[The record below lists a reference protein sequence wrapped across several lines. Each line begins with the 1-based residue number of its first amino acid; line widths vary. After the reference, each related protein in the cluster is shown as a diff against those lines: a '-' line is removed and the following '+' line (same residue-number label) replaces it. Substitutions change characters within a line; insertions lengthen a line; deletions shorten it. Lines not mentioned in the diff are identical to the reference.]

1 MTLNRSRWAA
11 VGAAVAVTL
20 GAGGIGLV
28 KAAEANAESVFVPI
42 TNCRI
47 FDTRS
52 ASDAGPFDEPIGE
65 EQEITVMG
73 HGDTGDCS
81 GIPTTATALQLN
93 VTAVNATEDTYLTI
107 YPADAA
113 ELPFTSSMNPRAG
126 EGPAYNA
133 VVTGLSADGEFN
145 VYNEFGSIDVLADVS
160 GYYVPA
166 SALTGPAPAL
176 STTDGDDVTTIND
189 DTVVVDAS
197 ISTEGA
203 GYVQATA
210 VGTAS
215 GAAPDTLWCSLSGT
229 ATFDDGS
236 TQKVSLV
243 AGTLG
248 SISTM
253 RTFEVTEATE
263 DFMVNLVCKTEG
275 VTAAT
280 VANPQI
286 TLTYIPAEIAPAT

>member
-20 GAGGIGLV
+20 GAGGLGLAH
-28 KAAEANAESVFVPI
+28 AAGDNAESVYVPI

-52 ASDAGPFDEPIGE
+52 AADAGPFDEPIGPK
-65 EQEITVMG
+65 QEITVMG

-81 GIPTTATALQLN
+81 AIPDTATALQLN
-93 VTAVNATEDTYLTI
+93 VTAVNATIDTYLTI

-113 ELPFTSSMNPRAG
+113 TLPFTSNMNPRAG

-133 VVTGLSADGEFN
+133 VTTGLSPDGEFN
-145 VYNEFGSIDVLADVS
+145 VYNEFGSIDVLADVV
-160 GYYVPA
+160 GYYLPA
-166 SALTGPAPAL
+166 GSLVGPAPAL
-176 STTDGDDVTTIND
+176 SSTDGEDVATIDGDDTA
-189 DTVVVDAS
+189 VVEAS

-210 VGTAS
+210 VGSAS
-215 GAAPDTLWCSLSGT
+215 AAVADTLWCSLSDST
-229 ATFDDGS
+229 TFDTDS
-236 TQKVSLV
+236 VQKVGLV
-243 AGTLG
+243 ADQIQ
-248 SISTM
+248 SISVM
-253 RTFEVTEATE
+253 RTFEVTAAT
-263 DFMVNLVCKTEG
+263 DLTVNVVCKTEG
-275 VTAAT
+275 ATTAT

-286 TLTYIPAEIAPAT
+286 TLTYIPAEVTPTT